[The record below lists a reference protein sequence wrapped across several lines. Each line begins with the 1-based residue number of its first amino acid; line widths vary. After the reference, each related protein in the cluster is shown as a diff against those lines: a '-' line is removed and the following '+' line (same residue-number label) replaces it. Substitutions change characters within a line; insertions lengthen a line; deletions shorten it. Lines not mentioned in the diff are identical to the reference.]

1 MSGRVEVCVN
11 GRFGTVCDNSEW
23 DDNDAQVVCEQIF
36 RPQGAVIVNGRLC
49 LLYSTPYPYTIVMYN
64 ISLLEA
70 LTIKVNT
77 LV

>member
-49 LLYSTPYPYTIVMYN
+49 LLYSTPYPYTIMSCITFPY
-64 ISLLEA
+64 SR